1 MAAIARHVTIAGRV
15 QGVGYR
21 AWVADEA
28 VARGLA
34 GWVRN
39 RRDGMVEAAFAGDV
53 EAVEAMLAACR
64 IGPPAADVT
73 DIHVD
78 DHPGPPLTS
87 FEVLPTA

>member
-1 MAAIARHVTIAGRV
+1 MATVARYVTIAGRV

-39 RRDGMVEAAFAGDV
+39 RRDGMVEAVFAGDV

-64 IGPPAADVT
+64 IGPRAAV
-73 DIHVD
+73 VSEVRAD
-78 DHPGPPLTS
+78 DYPSRPLTS
-87 FEVLPTA
+87 FQVLPTA

>member
-1 MAAIARHVTIAGRV
+1 MATVARYVTIAGRV

-39 RRDGMVEAAFAGDV
+39 RRDGMVEAVFAGDV

-64 IGPPAADVT
+64 IGPRAAV
-73 DIHVD
+73 VSKVRAD
-78 DHPGPPLTS
+78 DYPSRPLTS
-87 FEVLPTA
+87 FQVLPTA